1 MNSNNDNTTND
12 TTTNDYSDNAND
24 DDNNI
29 YTEVPLLSE
38 SLLWLTPFLPEANFG
53 LRVLS
58 LTAFVWVSGCPCIC
72 ESIPSLLAR

>member
-1 MNSNNDNTTND
+1 MNSNNYDNTTND

-38 SLLWLTPFLPEANFG
+38 SLL
-53 LRVLS
+53 
-58 LTAFVWVSGCPCIC
+58 
-72 ESIPSLLAR
+72 